1 MLSMTKKQIVHVAV
15 YDTFADWEIGY
26 ATAHIRSAAYQHTPG
41 RYEVRTVALSDAPV
55 TTAGGMRILP
65 DLVLDEVDPA
75 DSAMLIL
82 AGADK
87 WNLPDGN
94 AQFAKAARKFLDAGV
109 PVAAIC
115 GATLGLAREGLLDDR
130 DHTSAAAVYLAGSG
144 YAGGAHYRE
153 AAAVTDRNVITAGPT
168 NPVEFARE
176 VVKMLDLYTPE
187 VLDAWYRLFA
197 HSDESAFPILMAAGA
212 K

>member
-1 MLSMTKKQIVHVAV
+1 MLSMTETQKVHVAL
-15 YDTFADWEIGY
+15 YDTLADWEVGY
-26 ATAHIRSAAYQHTPG
+26 AIAHIRSAAYQHTPG
-41 RYEVRTVALSDAPV
+41 RYEVVTVAASSEPV
-55 TTAGGMRILP
+55 TTIGGMRILP
-65 DLVLDEVDPA
+65 DLTLAELDPA

-82 AGADK
+82 PGATSWD
-87 WNLPDGN
+87 LPGGN
-94 AQFAKAARKFLDAGV
+94 AQFGAVARKFVEAGV

-115 GATLGLAREGLLDDR
+115 GATFGLAREGLLDDR
-130 DHTSAAAVYLAGSG
+130 DHTGAVAAYLAASG

-176 VVKMLDLYTPE
+176 VLAMLDVYTPE

-197 HSDESAFPILMAAGA
+197 HSDASAFPVLMAASA
-212 K
+212 R

>member
-1 MLSMTKKQIVHVAV
+1 MTETKIVHVAL
-15 YDTFADWEIGY
+15 YDTLADWEVGH
-26 ATAHIRSAAYQHTPG
+26 AVAHLRSADYQHTPG
-41 RYEVRTVALSDAPV
+41 RYEVVTVAQSGEPI
-55 TTAGGMRILP
+55 TTIGGMRIVP
-65 DLVLDEVDPA
+65 DVVLDDVDPA

-82 AGADK
+82 PGATN
-87 WNLPDGN
+87 WNAPGGN
-94 AQFAKAARKFLDAGV
+94 AQFGTAARQFLEAGV

-115 GATLGLAREGLLDDR
+115 GATFGLAREGLLDDR
-130 DHTSAAAVYLAGSG
+130 DHTSGAAAYLASTG

-176 VVKMLDLYTPE
+176 VLAMLDVYTPE

-197 HSDESAFPILMAAGA
+197 LSDATAFPILMAAGA
-212 K
+212 R